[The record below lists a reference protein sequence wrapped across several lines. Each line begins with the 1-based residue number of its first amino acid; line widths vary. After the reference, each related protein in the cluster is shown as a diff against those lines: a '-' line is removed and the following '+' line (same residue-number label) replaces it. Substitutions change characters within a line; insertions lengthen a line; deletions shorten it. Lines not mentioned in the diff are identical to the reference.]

1 MEQTVGLGV
10 TFMKEWLRYPLL
22 IPLEDLRIP
31 LEDLRPS
38 LLRLRRI
45 LQDVLRPSLPQKHAS
60 KNLKGMPP

>member
-1 MEQTVGLGV
+1 MEQTVGFGV
-10 TFMKEWLRYPLL
+10 TFMKEWLQYPLL
-22 IPLEDLRIP
+22 IP

-60 KNLKGMPP
+60 KNLKGMPH